1 MSMSLPASRRARAL
15 EAVYR
20 AWGEPA
26 GWISTTG
33 DVFTGIRVRR
43 IAQEED
49 VVDYGG
55 NSRAVVERIVLRV
68 RVSEVPRALKGDRIE
83 IMDDAGEV
91 IDVYRVA
98 DRPLKARMGQEW
110 RVEVEVADHGNGR

>member
-1 MSMSLPASRRARAL
+1 MSSPASRRARTL
-15 EAVYR
+15 ESVYR

-26 GWISTTG
+26 GWISVNG
-33 DVFTGIRVRR
+33 DVITGIRVRR

-68 RVSEVPRALKGDRIE
+68 RVSEVSTARKGDRIE

-91 IDVYRVA
+91 IGAYQVA
-98 DRPLKARMGQEW
+98 DRPLRARMGQEW